1 MDNEDGKSGGKLKY
15 LLIIGI
21 LAIVVGLGGELV
33 LLALDPA
40 RAAHS
45 EPSATSRTVL
55 AGQTDAPLTWE
66 DLIGGTPAPDAAS
79 DEPQSADAQAAAP
92 VDVSISPD
100 AMPTDANA
108 PVQETEPTA
117 TRLVSTSATAR
128 PVVLENG
135 GIVPYSDNY
144 FTVTTSG
151 VEDAGGMKVLRTEGL
166 GQETMF
172 QGISWRLD
180 IDDADMLRGRAN
192 GVELGDKDLVG
203 TGTVLEL
210 LDANNAVIDTA
221 IVVVPGDVL
230 GSGQINEA
238 QLIALQAAVA
248 DPNTLTGVYSMA
260 ADINGNGTID
270 SGDVD
275 LLQAQLEEAAS
286 TASTQGE

>member
-1 MDNEDGKSGGKLKY
+1 MDNEDGKSGSKLKY

-21 LAIVVGLGGELV
+21 LAIVAGLGGELA

-40 RAAHS
+40 RASQS

-55 AGQTDAPLTWE
+55 AGQTNAPLTWE
-66 DLIGGTPAPDAAS
+66 DLIGGTAAPDTAS
-79 DEPQSADAQAAAP
+79 SEQPSDAQAAAP
-92 VDVSISPD
+92 ADASASPD
-100 AMPTDANA
+100 AIQSDANA
-108 PVQETEPTA
+108 PSQETEPT
-117 TRLVSTSATAR
+117 TTHLVSTSATTT

-144 FTVTTSG
+144 FTVTASG

-166 GQETMF
+166 GHETMF

-203 TGTVLEL
+203 TGTILEL
-210 LDANNAVIDTA
+210 LDADNMVIDTA

-238 QLIALQAAVA
+238 QLLALQAAIA

-260 ADINGNGTID
+260 GDINGNGTID
-270 SGDVD
+270 SEDVA
-275 LLQAQLEEAAS
+275 LLEARLDEAAS
-286 TASTQGE
+286 TASAGE